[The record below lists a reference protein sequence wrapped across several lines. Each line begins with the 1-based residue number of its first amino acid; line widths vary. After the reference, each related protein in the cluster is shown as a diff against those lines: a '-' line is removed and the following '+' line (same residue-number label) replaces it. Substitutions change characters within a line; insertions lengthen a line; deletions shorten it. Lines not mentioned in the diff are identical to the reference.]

1 MRWGFLKNWFKKEE
15 KENESANE
23 SIYDKAK
30 RLYGVEEE

>member
-1 MRWGFLKNWFKKEE
+1 MRWGFLKNWFKKGE
-15 KENESANE
+15 KENAHE